1 MNPMTSFLR
10 ASVAVAGASLFLAAC
25 SSPPTWEKAGA
36 NETTVANDSNDCRVQ
51 ARFAP
56 LPERYVPAPT
66 AQSVAA
72 TTLSLEERRAMFE
85 TDEFQKCM
93 TGKGYT
99 AAKR

>member
-1 MNPMTSFLR
+1 MNVMTSFLR
-10 ASVAVAGASLFLAAC
+10 ASIAVAGTALFVAAC

-56 LPERYVPAPT
+56 LPERYVGSPDP
-66 AQSVAA
+66 SV
-72 TTLSLEERRAMFE
+72 TSKVMSREDERVAFE
-85 TDEFQKCM
+85 TQEFQKCM

-99 AAKR
+99 AVKR